1 MIEVGDIVKVK
12 DWGESYSYAMDWFIQ
27 NDISSQL
34 MIRYAYGDSRKFD
47 VYNSDTGE
55 KDTLKYEVLA
65 VANDKAFITEVP
77 NYHNNN
83 PAYLVRTV
91 GLVNIAEIHH
101 MTVEEIEEALGYP
114 IEIIKEENNDE

>member
-1 MIEVGDIVKVK
+1 MIKIGDIVKVK

-27 NDISSQL
+27 NDIHSQL
-34 MIRYAYGDSRKFD
+34 RVRYAYGDTRKFD
-47 VYNSDTGE
+47 EYNSDTGE

-65 VANDKAFITEVP
+65 VANDIALITEVP

-83 PAYLVRTV
+83 PVYLVRTV

-101 MTVEEIEEALGYP
+101 MTVEEILNY
-114 IEIIKEENNDE
+114 I